1 MAVAAWSYDRSV
13 PGVRL
18 TWDGK
23 RSDVR
28 GLALPLQVVEEIGVA
43 RANIGTFAEVAP
55 TDADGWRNRLIWG
68 DNAHVLA
75 SLADELAGRV
85 DLVYID
91 PPFDSRQDYKVR
103 IAVGDA
109 TADESL
115 AKIQSVI
122 EDKAYRD
129 TWGAGVESYLQMLYT
144 RLLLLRELLSDRGSI
159 FLHLAPNVS
168 HVARVLMDE
177 VFGAENFRAEII
189 WKRTTAH
196 ADTKDFGTVHD
207 SILCFSKTQDHIWHP
222 QFRPYDESYIQS
234 HYTHLDE
241 QGRRYRLDNMRS
253 PNPRPNLIYDWK
265 GYKPHPNGWS
275 YSRERMAELDA
286 QGRIYYPASKTQ
298 RLFLKRY
305 LDEMSGMPI
314 GDLWD
319 DVYAIN
325 AQATE
330 RLGYDTQKPAALL
343 KRIIESSSDP
353 GSIVLDCF
361 VGSGTTAA
369 VAEQLGRRW
378 IAIDIGRFAIHTT
391 RKRLL
396 ATQAVKPFV
405 VANLGQYERQWW
417 QQATTGSEVDAYLD
431 FIVELYRAKPVRGFA
446 HIHGTTGST
455 AVHIGAVDAPV
466 TFDEVALAI
475 EDAAAGGFTGL
486 DVLGWEW
493 EMGLHEMVQD
503 EAKERALT
511 LRLRRIPREV
521 MDPRAVLSG
530 EVSFHELAH
539 LKASASMKKRMVTVT
554 IDDFVLSSP
563 ELVPEAVRSK
573 VKTWTDYIDYWAVD
587 FANDGGVFLNTFQA
601 FRTRSEPK
609 LTLTAQHA
617 YDSQGTYR
625 VIVKVVDIFGADTT
639 TSLSVR
645 VP

>member
-1 MAVAAWSYDRSV
+1 M
-13 PGVRL
+13 RL

-43 RANIGTFAEVAP
+43 RANIGTFDELP
-55 TDADGWRNRLIWG
+55 SSDDGWRNRLVWG

-75 SLADELAGRV
+75 SLADELAGQV
-85 DLVYID
+85 DLIYID

-109 TADESL
+109 SADESL

-144 RLLLLRELLSDRGSI
+144 RLILLRELLSDRGSI

-168 HVARVLMDE
+168 HLARVLMDE
-177 VFGAENFRAEII
+177 IFGTENFRAEII

-196 ADTKDFGTVHD
+196 SDTKDFGTVHD
-207 SILCFSKTQDHIWHP
+207 SILCFSKTQDHIWNP
-222 QFRPYDESYIQS
+222 QFRPYDESYIAS
-234 HYTHLDE
+234 HYTQVEPD
-241 QGRRYRLDNMRS
+241 GRRYRLSDMSS
-253 PNPRPNLIYDWK
+253 PNPRPNLTYEWK
-265 GYKPHPNGWS
+265 GHSPPAYGWR
-275 YSRERMAELDA
+275 YSKERMAELDA
-286 QGRIYYPASKTQ
+286 RGRILYPTSKTQ
-298 RLFLKRY
+298 RPFLKRY
-305 LDEMSGMPI
+305 LDDMPGMPI
-314 GDLWD
+314 GDVWE
-319 DVYAIN
+319 DVFAIN
-325 AQATE
+325 PQAKE
-330 RLGYDTQKPAALL
+330 RLGYDTQKPEALL
-343 KRIIESSSDP
+343 KRVIESSSDP

-378 IAIDIGRFAIHTT
+378 VAVDIGRFAIHTT

-417 QQATTGSEVDAYLD
+417 QQETTGAEVEAYLD

-446 HIHGTTGST
+446 HVHGTSGST

-466 TFDEVALAI
+466 TFDEVSLAI
-475 EDAAAGGFTGL
+475 ADTAAGGFTGL

-503 EAKERALT
+503 EARERSLT

-521 MDPRAVLSG
+521 MDERAILSG
-530 EVSFHELAH
+530 EVAFHELAH
-539 LKASASMKKRMVTVT
+539 LKAGASVDKRLVTVT
-554 IDDFVLSSP
+554 IEDFVLSSP
-563 ELVPEAVRSK
+563 ELVPEAVRGK
-573 VKTWTDYIDYWAVD
+573 VKRWTDYIDYWAVD
-587 FANDGGVFLNTFQA
+587 FAHDGGVFMNTFQA
-601 FRTRSEPK
+601 FRTRAEPG
-609 LTLTAQHA
+609 LSLNAQHP
-617 YDSQGTYR
+617 YDTKGTYT
-625 VIVKVVDIFGADTT
+625 VVVKVVDIFGADTT
-639 TSLSVR
+639 TSLAVR
-645 VP
+645 VS